1 MSSFIASTG
10 AALADKNLQQ
20 ALARAQSGFV
30 EKRARAVASVPNF
43 SAMCDR
49 AQQVRQKSLNNLDT
63 YLLQFEEKVI
73 AAGGHVHWASTPKEM
88 REIVVQLCEQAGA
101 KRVTKGKSMV
111 GEEVYLNE
119 ALERANIEP
128 LETDLGEYIIQ
139 LAKEKP
145 SHIVAPALHKTREQ
159 IKTLFL
165 HQHQLGERDLTE
177 VQDIVNEA
185 REVIRDHFL
194 TADVGITGANI
205 LIAETGT
212 AVVVTNEGNG
222 DLTATLPKMHIIT
235 SSIEKVV
242 ENWND
247 ASAIIRVLARSATGQ
262 DITSYTSFFTGP
274 KKEKDR
280 DGPESFHIVLLDNQR
295 SEILGSE
302 YKEMLQCIRCG
313 ACMNHC
319 PVYQAVGGHTYNSVY
334 PGPMGAVLTPLL
346 FKEKISAKPKA
357 YYQLPNASTFCGR
370 CESVCPVRIPLPGL
384 MRKLRDQEQR
394 EGGANKLGRLLNKLF
409 CALASRPKLYRILT
423 NIGSKAMSILGAK
436 KGRFKRF
443 PFFAGWTRYRDF
455 PAPTGGSFQSQ
466 WRKRKGAN
474 E

>member
-10 AALADKNLQQ
+10 AALADENLQQ
-20 ALARAQSGFV
+20 ALAKAQTGFVTKRANAVANVPNFEFMRDRAQS
-30 EKRARAVASVPNF
+30 
-43 SAMCDR
+43 
-49 AQQVRQKSLNNLDT
+49 VRQKSLNNLDT
-63 YLLQFEEKVI
+63 YLLQFEENVI

-88 REIVVQLCEQAGA
+88 REIVVKLCEQAGA

-119 ALERANIEP
+119 ALEHAGIEP

-145 SHIVAPALHKTREQ
+145 SHIVAPALHKTRGQ
-159 IKTLFL
+159 IKELFL
-165 HQHQLGERDLTE
+165 HQHQLGKRDLTE

-185 REVIRDHFL
+185 REVIRNHFL

-205 LIAETGT
+205 LIADTGT

-222 DLTATLPKMHIIT
+222 DLTATLPNTHIIT

-262 DITSYTSFFTGP
+262 EITSYTSFFTGP
-274 KKEKDR
+274 KKDQDQ
-280 DGPESFHIVLLDNQR
+280 DGPENFHIVLLDNQR
-295 SEILGSE
+295 SEILGGE

-346 FKEKISAKPKA
+346 FKEKISAKPKD

-384 MRKLRDQEQR
+384 MRKLRNQEQR
-394 EGGANKLGRLLNKLF
+394 EGGGSTLGRLLNKTF
-409 CALASRPKLYRILT
+409 CALALHPRLYRILT
-423 NIGSKAMSILGAK
+423 NIGSKSMSMFGGK
-436 KGRFKRF
+436 RGRFTRF
-443 PFFAGWTRYRDF
+443 PFFSGWTKHRDF

-466 WRKRKGAN
+466 WRKKSDTN